1 MPRTENFL
9 FGTDPMAGY
18 TVGGEAATLLPI
30 TTSEFTT
37 QARQMRYGNGDAS
50 VSVDTDKLYVEPQKL
65 SEYDA
70 PGARSLD
77 DVNRMIIFGQYTASG
92 TSVGQLFVEFS
103 RGDVELEYENTRFGP
118 FPFGRWSPSD
128 AGAGPAL
135 TVVDNP
141 FPSDFM
147 RTNNGAMTIDDPL
160 WCRTQLS
167 LEVIP
172 GGSLTNTPI
181 VVVVLLVNGAT
192 ASQASP
198 HRGAFLSERR
208 FW

>member
-9 FGTDPMAGY
+9 FGTDPMAAY
-18 TVGGEAATLLPI
+18 TVSDALSGLEIEAVSEATLL
-30 TTSEFTT
+30 S
-37 QARQMRYGNGDAS
+37 RQMRYGKGGGSTSIN
-50 VSVDTDKLYVEPQKL
+50 TDLLYVEPQKL

-77 DVNRMIIFGQYTASG
+77 DVNRMIVFAQYGASG
-92 TSVGQLFVEFS
+92 VTQGQLYVEFS
-103 RGDVELEYENTRFGP
+103 RGDLDVEYTANRFGP
-118 FPFGRWSPSD
+118 YPMGRWSSSD
-128 AGAGPAL
+128 SGEGPAL
-135 TVVDNP
+135 TAVDNP

-147 RTNNGAMTIDDPL
+147 RSDNGAMTIDDPL
-160 WCRTQLS
+160 WCRVKLS
-167 LEVIP
+167 LADPP
-172 GGSLTNTPI
+172 GGSVGNVDVL
-181 VVVVLLVNGAT
+181 VVVLLVNGAT